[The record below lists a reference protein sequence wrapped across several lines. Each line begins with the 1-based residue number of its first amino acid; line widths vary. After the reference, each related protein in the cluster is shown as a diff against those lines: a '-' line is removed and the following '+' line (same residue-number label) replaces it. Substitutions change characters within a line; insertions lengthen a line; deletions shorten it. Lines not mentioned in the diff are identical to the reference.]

1 MRNKTL
7 GFGLLAAGLGIG
19 LFLALI
25 FTPLPSDVRLAAA
38 QGGQHGVGQAP
49 PLDCFQCHGSHP
61 DTSQVPPATGI
72 PCFDCHTVTL
82 P

>member
-7 GFGLLAAGLGIG
+7 GFGLLAAGLGIA

-25 FTPLPSDVRLAAA
+25 FTPLPSDVSLAAA

-49 PLDCFQCHGSHP
+49 TLDCFQCHGSHP
-61 DTSQVPPATGI
+61 DTSVVPPASTI
-72 PCFDCHTVTL
+72 ACFDCHTVTL